1 MNPKELPRRELVG
14 LDVEADEARDR
25 GFEGVSG
32 RVVWETK
39 HTLVV
44 DAGDHEV
51 GVPKQG
57 TTFEFTV
64 DGRRVKV
71 DGDVL
76 DREPADRT
84 RIQPEVTRCP
94 A

>member
-1 MNPKELPRRELVG
+1 MNPEELPRREIVG
-14 LDVEADEARDR
+14 LEVEAVEARER

-39 HTLVV
+39 HTVVV
-44 DAGDHEV
+44 DAGGHEV
-51 GVPKQG
+51 QVPKQG
-57 TTFEFTV
+57 TEFEFRV
-64 DGRRVKV
+64 DGHRVRV

-76 DREPADRT
+76 DHPPADRT
-84 RIQPEVTRCP
+84 SIQPEVTRCP